1 MNASYTIEPVQTAV
15 SRQTDSALA
24 ASDLAA
30 QLSDPALGFVLFFC
44 SAEYDLVSLARS
56 LEQSLVGIKVIGCT
70 TAGEITAQGYEQHSI
85 TALGFNRHCFAVDAA
100 LIESLDQFGLV
111 QAQALTE
118 SLIARCL
125 EHRVAPIKGHSFA
138 ITLLDGLSSQEE
150 MVLLALNSALGSIPH
165 FGGSAGDDIHLAN
178 THVYFDGE
186 FHTKAAVV
194 ILINTLL
201 DFEVFTTHHM
211 LPLQQKFIVT
221 QADPATRTVF
231 ELNAEPAAEEY
242 ARLVGVPVAELDH
255 QIFALNPLAVR
266 IGQEF
271 YVRSIQRV
279 NLDLSLTF
287 YCAVENGIVLTAME
301 PGDMLPNL
309 EAEFQRIEAQIGAP
323 LITLGCD
330 CFLRK
335 LEAQCRGTLTETSD
349 FLVRHRVVGFNTYG
363 EQFDGMHINQTF
375 TGVVIGRSQRYV

>member
-1 MNASYTIEPVQTAV
+1 MNAPYMLEPVQTAV
-15 SRQTDSALA
+15 SRQADADLA
-24 ASDLAA
+24 ASELAA
-30 QLSDPALGFVLFFC
+30 QLADPALGFVLFFC
-44 SAEYDLVSLARS
+44 SAEYDLATLAAA
-56 LEQSLVGIKVIGCT
+56 LECSFNGVRVIGCT
-70 TAGEITAQGYEQHSI
+70 TAGEITPQGYEQHSI
-85 TALGFNRHCFAVDAA
+85 TAMGFNQHCFAMDAA
-100 LIESLDQFGLV
+100 LIESLDQFGLM

-118 SLIARCL
+118 SLIASCL

-178 THVYFDGE
+178 THVYFDGA

-194 ILINTLL
+194 VLINTQL

-211 LPLQQKFIVT
+211 RPLQQKCVVT
-221 QADPATRTVF
+221 QADSATRTVF

-242 ARLVGVPVAELDH
+242 ARLIGVSVDALDH
-255 QIFALNPLAVR
+255 QVFALNPLAVR
-266 IGQEF
+266 IGQEY

-279 NLDLSLTF
+279 NPDLSLTF

-301 PGDMLPNL
+301 PGEMLPNL
-309 EAEFQRIEAQIGAP
+309 AAEFQRIEAQIGTP

-335 LEAQCRGTLTETSD
+335 LEAQCLGTLAETSD
-349 FLVRHRVVGFNTYG
+349 FLVSHRVVGFNTYG

-375 TGVVIGRSQRYV
+375 TGVVIGRNKRHV